1 MKAYITSLPNRIW
14 LLFAVPAVLLSYP
27 IVRIVVPAVIN
38 AVVPE
43 TVRTVLHL
51 I

>member
-1 MKAYITSLPNRIW
+1 MKAYIANLPTRIW

-27 IVRIVVPAVIN
+27 IIRIVIPAVIN